1 MYQYQDLIKRRIQLE
16 KAQKRKELKI
26 KLTRMLFIAGI
37 AIALFSAG
45 YFTAKIQ
52 ARNARMEAYAKAHG
66 CTWQWDMSGR
76 ILPADEAY
84 ICK

>member
-1 MYQYQDLIKRRIQLE
+1 MYQYQDLINRRIQLE
-16 KAQKRKELKI
+16 KAQKQKEPKI
-26 KLTRMLFIAGI
+26 KLIRILFIAGI
-37 AIALFSAG
+37 ALALFGAG

-52 ARNARMEAYAKAHG
+52 AREARMEAYAKAHG

>member
-1 MYQYQDLIKRRIQLE
+1 MYQYQGLIKRRMQLE
-16 KAQKRKELKI
+16 KAQKQKELKI
-26 KLTRMLFIAGI
+26 KLTRILFIAGI
-37 AIALFSAG
+37 AIALFGAG
-45 YFTAKIQ
+45 YFTAKNQ
-52 ARNARMEAYAKAHG
+52 ARDARMEAYAKAHG

>member
-1 MYQYQDLIKRRIQLE
+1 MQYQYLSNRRTTREKTQKENRLLSAILII
-16 KAQKRKELKI
+16 
-26 KLTRMLFIAGI
+26 GI
-37 AIALFSAG
+37 ALALFGAG
-45 YFTAKIQ
+45 YITAKIQ
-52 ARNARMEAYAKAHG
+52 DRNARMAAYAESHD

>member
-1 MYQYQDLIKRRIQLE
+1 MYQYQDLIKRRMQLE
-16 KAQKRKELKI
+16 KAQKQKELKI
-26 KLTRMLFIAGI
+26 KLTRILFIAGI
-37 AIALFSAG
+37 ALALFGAG
-45 YFTAKIQ
+45 YITAKIQ
-52 ARNARMEAYAKAHG
+52 AREARMEAYAKAHG